1 MVKSVYYDDNDEIP
15 YLRYMSKLREYLNSD
30 VLSTDEK
37 EVLENVVGDGGIL
50 TKTAYEWLGKNWNL
64 CPLQK
69 INTWGVYGRNLVNG
83 SSNDE
88 CQIEMNSNVDD
99 VIE

>member
-1 MVKSVYYDDNDEIP
+1 MVKSVYYDEHDMIP
-15 YLRYMSKLREYLNSD
+15 YLRYMSKLREYLDSD

-37 EVLENVVGDGGIL
+37 AVLRNVVGDGGIL

-69 INTWGVYGRNLVNG
+69 INTKSVDGNCVYDTPNY
-83 SSNDE
+83 D
-88 CQIEMNSNVDD
+88 C
-99 VIE
+99 